1 MSLGIWSVEL
11 WFPGWGLV
19 IVLYLK
25 GINLMPTFLVV
36 VIPLYEVVESATMC
50 LLSSFHFE
58 VISGAML
65 TKRIFFLLS
74 IAKYGTAFDY
84 GLLFED
90 GSRALPNNVK

>member
-25 GINLMPTFLVV
+25 GINLMLTFLAI
-36 VIPLYEVVESATMC
+36 IPLYEDVESATLY
-50 LLSSFHFE
+50 LLSNFHFG

-74 IAKYGTAFDY
+74 MPAKYGTAFDY
-84 GLLFED
+84 GLFFEF
-90 GSRALPNNVK
+90 GSRVPNNVK